1 MCDDRQMKALGE
13 RGFDWTMNR
22 RQFALLGA
30 AGAVAACA
38 PMAGGAGADAD
49 VGELTEEMVSIP
61 TPDGTID
68 AFFVR
73 PASGRHAAVLTWPDI
88 AGLRE
93 AFREMA
99 RRLAAQGHAVLVVN
113 PYYRSV
119 AGEQFKDFA
128 GFAAA
133 GGFQKVG
140 PWRKQLTPEAVMRD
154 ATAAIA
160 WLDRQP
166 SVDVQRGVGTH
177 GYCMGGPFTVFSAA
191 AVPARVRAAVSLH
204 GGGLVRGDEPTSPHM
219 LLPRTRASYHIAVA
233 QDDDAEAPKDKTVFK
248 AAADAAGRAATGE
261 GYPADHG
268 WTVIDSPAY
277 DQVQAE
283 RAWTAMSGLFGAL

>member
-1 MCDDRQMKALGE
+1 MCDDRQMTTLGE

-22 RQFALLGA
+22 RQFVALGA

-38 PMAGGAGADAD
+38 PMAGGTGGDPE
-49 VGELTEEMVSIP
+49 GLTEEMVSFA
-61 TPDGTID
+61 TPDGTMD

-73 PASGRHAAVLTWPDI
+73 PASGRHAAILTWPDI
-88 AGLRE
+88 AGVRE

-99 RRLAAQGHAVLVVN
+99 RRLARQGHAVLVVN
-113 PYYRSV
+113 PYYRAV

-204 GGGLVRGDEPTSPHM
+204 GGGLVRGEEPTSPHK
-219 LLPRTRASYHIAVA
+219 LLPRTRASCHIAVA
-233 QDDDAEAPKDKTVFK
+233 QDDDAKAPSHKTVFK
-248 AAADAAGRAATGE
+248 AAADAAGRATTVEVYA
-261 GYPADHG
+261 ADHG
-268 WTVIDSPAY
+268 WTVLDSPAY

-283 RAWTAMSGLFGAL
+283 RAWATMSGLFRAL

>member
-1 MCDDRQMKALGE
+1 MCDDRQMKTLGE
-13 RGFDWTMNR
+13 QGFDWTMNR

-30 AGAVAACA
+30 AGAVAACT
-38 PMAGGAGADAD
+38 PMAGGTGGDAE
-49 VGELTEEMVSIP
+49 GLTEEMVSFV
-61 TPDGTID
+61 TPDGTMD

-73 PASGRHAAVLTWPDI
+73 PASGRHAAILTWPDI
-88 AGLRE
+88 AGVRE

-99 RRLAAQGHAVLVVN
+99 RRLARQGHAVLVVN
-113 PYYRSV
+113 PYYRAVPSD
-119 AGEQFKDFA
+119 QFKDFP
-128 GFAAA
+128 GFAAD

-154 ATAAIA
+154 ATAAIG
-160 WLDRQP
+160 WLDRQA
-166 SVDVQRGVGTH
+166 SVDVQRGIGTH

-204 GGGLVRGDEPTSPHM
+204 GGGLVRGEEPTSPHK

-233 QDDDAEAPKDKTVFK
+233 QDDDAKAPNDKTVFK
-248 AAADAAGRAATGE
+248 SAADATGRAATVE
-261 GYPADHG
+261 VYPADHG
-268 WTVIDSPAY
+268 WTVLDSPAY

-283 RAWTAMSGLFGAL
+283 RAWGVMSGLFRAL

>member
-1 MCDDRQMKALGE
+1 MKTLGE
-13 RGFDWTMNR
+13 QGFDWTVNR
-22 RQFALLGA
+22 RQFVALGA

-38 PMAGGAGADAD
+38 PMAGGSSGDAGA
-49 VGELTEEMVSIP
+49 LTEEMVSFA
-61 TPDGTID
+61 TPDGTMD

-88 AGLRE
+88 AGVRE

-99 RRLAAQGHAVLVVN
+99 RRLARQGHAVLVVN
-113 PYYRSV
+113 PYYRAVPSDH
-119 AGEQFKDFA
+119 FKDFA
-128 GFAAA
+128 GFAAG

-154 ATAAIA
+154 ATAAIG

-166 SVDVQRGVGTH
+166 SVDVRRGVGTH

-204 GGGLVRGDEPTSPHM
+204 GGGLVRGEEATSPHK

-233 QDDDAEAPKDKTVFK
+233 QDDDAKAPNDKTVFK
-248 AAADAAGRAATGE
+248 AAADAAGRTASVE
-261 GYPADHG
+261 VYPADHG

-283 RAWTAMSGLFGAL
+283 RAWATMSGLFRAL

>member
-1 MCDDRQMKALGE
+1 MCDDRQMKTLGE
-13 RGFDWTMNR
+13 QGFDWTMNR

-30 AGAVAACA
+30 AGAVAACT
-38 PMAGGAGADAD
+38 PMAGGTGGDAE
-49 VGELTEEMVSIP
+49 GLTEEMVSFA
-61 TPDGTID
+61 TPDGTMD

-73 PASGRHAAVLTWPDI
+73 PASGRHAAILTWPDI
-88 AGLRE
+88 AGVRE

-99 RRLAAQGHAVLVVN
+99 RRLARQGHAVLVVN
-113 PYYRSV
+113 PYYRAVPSD
-119 AGEQFKDFA
+119 QFKDFA
-128 GFAAA
+128 GFAAD

-154 ATAAIA
+154 ATAAIG

-204 GGGLVRGDEPTSPHM
+204 GGGLVRGEEATSPHK

-233 QDDDAEAPKDKTVFK
+233 QDDDAKAPNDKTVFK
-248 AAADAAGRAATGE
+248 AAADAAGRAATVE
-261 GYPADHG
+261 VYSADHG
-268 WTVIDSPAY
+268 WTVLDSPAY

-283 RAWTAMSGLFGAL
+283 RAWGVMSGLFRAL

>member
-1 MCDDRQMKALGE
+1 MCDDRQMKALGQQ
-13 RGFDWTMNR
+13 GFDWTMNR

-38 PMAGGAGADAD
+38 PMAGGMGGDTEA
-49 VGELTEEMVSIP
+49 LTEEMVSFA
-61 TPDGTID
+61 TPDGTMD

-73 PASGRHAAVLTWPDI
+73 PSSGRHAAVLTWPDI
-88 AGLRE
+88 AGVRE

-99 RRLAAQGHAVLVVN
+99 RRLARQGHAVLVVN
-113 PYYRSV
+113 PYYRAVPSD
-119 AGEQFKDFA
+119 QFEDFA

-154 ATAAIA
+154 ATAAIG
-160 WLDRQP
+160 WLDRQA
-166 SVDVQRGVGTH
+166 SVDVRRGVGTH

-204 GGGLVRGDEPTSPHM
+204 GGGLVRGEEATSPHK
-219 LLPRTRASYHIAVA
+219 LLGRTRASYHIAIA
-233 QDDDAEAPKDKTVFK
+233 QDDDAKAPNDKTAFK
-248 AAADAAGRAATGE
+248 TAADAVGRTATVQV
-261 GYPADHG
+261 YPADHG
-268 WTVIDSPAY
+268 WTVLDSPAY

-283 RAWTAMSGLFGAL
+283 RAWAAMSGLFRAL

>member
-13 RGFDWTMNR
+13 RGFDWTVNR
-22 RQFALLGA
+22 RQFVALGA

-38 PMAGGAGADAD
+38 PMAGGSSGDAGA
-49 VGELTEEMVSIP
+49 LTEEMVSFA
-61 TPDGTID
+61 TLDGTMD

-88 AGLRE
+88 AGVRE
-93 AFREMA
+93 PFREMA
-99 RRLAAQGHAVLVVN
+99 RRLARQGHAVLVVN
-113 PYYRSV
+113 PYYRAVPSD
-119 AGEQFKDFA
+119 QFKDFA

-140 PWRKQLTPEAVMRD
+140 PWRKQLTPEAVRRD
-154 ATAAIA
+154 ATAAIG

-166 SVDVQRGVGTH
+166 SVDVRRGVGTH

-204 GGGLVRGDEPTSPHM
+204 GGGLVRGEEPTSPPK
-219 LLPRTRASYHIAVA
+219 LLARTQASYHIAVA
-233 QDDDAEAPKDKTVFK
+233 QDDDAKAPNDKRAFK
-248 AAADAAGRAATGE
+248 TAADAAGRAATVE
-261 GYPADHG
+261 VYPADHG

-283 RAWTAMSGLFGAL
+283 RAWATMSGLFRAL

>member
-1 MCDDRQMKALGE
+1 MCDDRQMRAMRE
-13 RGFDWTMNR
+13 QGFDWTVNR
-22 RQFALLGA
+22 RQFALLA
-30 AGAVAACA
+30 AGGAVAACA
-38 PMAGGAGADAD
+38 PIAGTGGEAGGDAL
-49 VGELTEEMVSIP
+49 VEETVSFA
-61 TPDGTID
+61 TPDGTMD

-88 AGLRE
+88 AGVRD
-93 AFREMA
+93 AFRVMA

-119 AGEQFKDFA
+119 AGEQFQDFA
-128 GFAAA
+128 SFAAS

-154 ATAAIA
+154 ATAAIG
-160 WLDRQP
+160 WLDRQA
-166 SVDVQRGVGTH
+166 SVDVRRGVGTH

-204 GGGLVRGDEPTSPHM
+204 GGGLVQDDNAMSPHR

-233 QDDDAEAPKDKTVFK
+233 QDDDAKAPTHKTVFK
-248 AAADAAGRAATGE
+248 AAADAAGRATTVE
-261 GYPADHG
+261 VYPADHG

-283 RAWTAMSGLFGAL
+283 RAWGVMSGLFRAL

>member
-1 MCDDRQMKALGE
+1 MCDDRQMKTLGE
-13 RGFDWTMNR
+13 QGFDWSMNR

-30 AGAVAACA
+30 AGAVAACT
-38 PMAGGAGADAD
+38 PMAGGTG
-49 VGELTEEMVSIP
+49 GEAEGLTEEMVSFT
-61 TPDGTID
+61 TPDGTMD

-73 PASGRHAAVLTWPDI
+73 PASGRHAAILTWPDI
-88 AGLRE
+88 AGVRE

-99 RRLAAQGHAVLVVN
+99 RRLARQGHAVLVVN
-113 PYYRSV
+113 PYYRAVPSD
-119 AGEQFKDFA
+119 QFKDFA
-128 GFAAA
+128 GFAAD

-154 ATAAIA
+154 ATAAIG
-160 WLDRQP
+160 WLDRQS

-204 GGGLVRGDEPTSPHM
+204 GGGLVRGEEPTSPHK

-233 QDDDAEAPKDKTVFK
+233 QDDDAKAPNDKTVFK
-248 AAADAAGRAATGE
+248 AAADAAGRAATVE
-261 GYPADHG
+261 VYAADHG
-268 WTVIDSPAY
+268 WTVLDSPAY

-283 RAWTAMSGLFGAL
+283 RAWAAMSGLFRAL